1 MKLVDSRKQQLDYAQ
16 ILHAYHSNEKQIDKQ
31 LQDFTVWMTALSASI
46 AKMNAD
52 GAIIGNTFF
61 LAKRGSGDNSH
72 KAMVWAMNADTL
84 QNMVDNVSEGLTRL
98 ANQGVQEVV
107 AMYKSPAI
115 SRVLKQA
122 FNKIKSD
129 DDTISFTK
137 TAKGL
142 VIMQMKLDGGEN
154 V

>member
-16 ILHAYHSNEKQIDKQ
+16 ILHAYHSGEKREDKR
-31 LQDFTVWMTALSASI
+31 LDDFTVWMTALAASI

-61 LAKRGSGDNSH
+61 LSKRGSGDNSH

-84 QNMVDNVSEGLTRL
+84 QNMVDNVAEGLTRL
-98 ANQGVQEVV
+98 ANEGVQEVV
-107 AMYKSPAI
+107 AMYKSPAV
-115 SRVLKQA
+115 SRALKQA
-122 FNKIKSD
+122 FNKIKAD
-129 DDTISFTK
+129 ADTISFTK
-137 TAKGL
+137 TAKGMT
-142 VIMQMKLDGGEN
+142 IMQMKLDGGEN